1 MLKVACIAAA
11 VAFAAFGLSGCASM
25 MAMGAPDV
33 SRLDIPNAPV
43 KIAAAVTVP
52 PGYTTYYISGAGPAV
67 ADPAAP
73 AGSTKRYGDT
83 ETQTASTL
91 ARLKATM
98 AELGLTF
105 GDIVQA
111 HVFLVGDPDNGGK
124 MDFAGMNR
132 AWAKE
137 FGTPEQPNKPARA
150 AFEIAGLAFPGG
162 LVEIEFIAAKKAK

>member
-1 MLKVACIAAA
+1 MIKQIAAA
-11 VAFAAFGLSGCASM
+11 ATFAAFGLSGCASM
-25 MAMGAPDV
+25 MSMGAPDI

-52 PGYTTYYISGAGPAV
+52 PGYTTYYISGAGPTV
-67 ADPAAP
+67 ADPTAP
-73 AGSTKRYGDT
+73 AGSVKRYGDT

-91 ARLKATM
+91 GQLKATM
-98 AELGLTF
+98 AKMGLTF

-124 MDFAGMNR
+124 MDFMGMNK
-132 AWAKE
+132 AWSKE

-150 AFEIAGLAFPGG
+150 AFQISGLAFPGG